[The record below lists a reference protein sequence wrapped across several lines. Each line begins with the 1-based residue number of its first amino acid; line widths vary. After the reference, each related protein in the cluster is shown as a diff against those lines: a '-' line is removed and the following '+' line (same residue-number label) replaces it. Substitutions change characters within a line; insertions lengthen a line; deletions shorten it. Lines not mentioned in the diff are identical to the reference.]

1 MAQSKVKWFND
12 KKGYGF
18 IVNPDG
24 GEDIFVHYSNIDSHH
39 RFKIL
44 KQDAEVHFELDSK
57 GQRLQAKKVREL
69 YQGKEGVAQG

>member
-57 GQRLQAKKVREL
+57 GYHIVHNKIGEQAE
-69 YQGKEGVAQG
+69 E

>member
-24 GEDIFVHYSNIDSHH
+24 GDDIFVHFSNIDSHH
-39 RFKIL
+39 RFKL
-44 KQDAEVHFELDSK
+44 LRQDAEVHFELDNK
-57 GQRLQAKKVREL
+57 GKRLQAKKVRAL
-69 YQGKEGVAQG
+69 VDFAKP